1 MLGFLLDWGDGTG
14 RGRSHLSCSRTCFLA
29 GARGGSW
36 VMAAPGAG
44 WAAVLWDGPRGLDH
58 AAPRGAWAATG
69 LSRGTSPHRGLQP
82 ALWLLFPLG
91 GLLCPGNGV
100 LWSTGGQDHRGG
112 PGVVAVWGQEG
123 KMAAEIVGADREG
136 PWRGAVAGD
145 RQSPKFTGCKP
156 GAQGGRRCF
165 CRQAGTAPS
174 HHPDTAREAS
184 QGLCT
189 RNEASCG
196 LGASWG
202 PRRPAADPW
211 RDPLLPAASPLP
223 GPCWPRGLRPGR

>member
-1 MLGFLLDWGDGTG
+1 MLLGRRSGRELGHGSP
-14 RGRSHLSCSRTCFLA
+14 RGRVGSCSVGWPQGPGPCCAHGRLGGHGALPRDQPSPRPPAGPLA
-29 GARGGSW
+29 P
-36 VMAAPGAG
+36 VP
-44 WAAVLWDGPRGLDH
+44 
-58 AAPRGAWAATG
+58 T
-69 LSRGTSPHRGLQP
+69 
-82 ALWLLFPLG
+82 G

-145 RQSPKFTGCKP
+145 RRSPKFTGCKP